1 MDARPSPVRQAG
13 RFSGR
18 LAAEPIVLLLAA
30 YFSNKEPPMSQ
41 HNDIRL
47 TDILL
52 ALSLLVM
59 VVINA
64 ASHLSSI

>member
-1 MDARPSPVRQAG
+1 
-13 RFSGR
+13 
-18 LAAEPIVLLLAA
+18 
-30 YFSNKEPPMSQ
+30 MSQ